1 TLILEVTSL
10 IITFLLAIPIGL
22 YATARSGRA
31 DERFVST
38 ILYMLYSLPV
48 FVAAL
53 FLQVFFA
60 IELRGTAF
68 ELPLF
73 GMKSDNYDQLSLIGK
88 IQDISRAAILPIVCY
103 TYGSLAYYS
112 PFIHSNMQEVIRQD
126 YIRT

>member
-53 FLQVFFA
+53 FLQIFFA
-60 IELRGTAF
+60 IQLRGTAF

-73 GMKSDNYDQLSLIGK
+73 GMKSDNFDQLSLGGQMWDIG
-88 IQDISRAAILPIVCY
+88 RHAFLPIVCY
-103 TYGSLAYYS
+103 SY
-112 PFIHSNMQEVIRQD
+112 
-126 YIRT
+126 